1 MNSIRSPKLIG
12 SCIHTQGPPTGK
24 LQTRPTIH
32 GAQREAVLSKG
43 LMGNLKFYQRA
54 KILTFPFDLNW
65 LT

>member
-32 GAQREAVLSKG
+32 GAQREDVLSKG
-43 LMGNLKFYQRA
+43 LMGYQRA